1 MCMLFKPVMI
11 SAELFST
18 SQKDVLFKRE
28 KKNLK
33 SQETI
38 SFQQFDHGWLTI
50 VGYKIGNSFSFERVT
65 ELSCTNVQ
73 LQCNEYLNLV
83 ALSLRKNAQH

>member
-28 KKNLK
+28 KKELK
-33 SQETI
+33 KSRNNFI
-38 SFQQFDHGWLTI
+38 SA
-50 VGYKIGNSFSFERVT
+50 V
-65 ELSCTNVQ
+65 
-73 LQCNEYLNLV
+73 
-83 ALSLRKNAQH
+83 